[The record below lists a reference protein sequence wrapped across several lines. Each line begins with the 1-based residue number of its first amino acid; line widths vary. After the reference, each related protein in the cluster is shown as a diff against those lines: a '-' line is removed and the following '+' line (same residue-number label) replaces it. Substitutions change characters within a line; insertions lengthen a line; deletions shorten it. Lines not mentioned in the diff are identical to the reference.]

1 VATSSRKV
9 IYIAL
14 AGNCLIAITKVI
26 AAFMTG
32 SSAMLSE
39 AIHSVADTGNE
50 VLLLYGLWR
59 AKMPADKE
67 FPFGHGKEIYF
78 WSFVV
83 AIVLFSSGAG
93 ISIYKG
99 IDQLVSPVPVKYSY
113 VNYGVI
119 CLALIFEGTSW
130 YFALTVF
137 ARSKGAWG
145 YIQAV
150 RRAKD
155 PSVFIV
161 LLEDSAA
168 IIGLV
173 VAFMGILLSHITGS
187 TVYDASAAVFIGL
200 ILAGTAILL
209 ASETKSL
216 LIGESANKEVIQ
228 GIREIA
234 CSCKEIKQVNE
245 VLTMHMGPDF
255 ILVNISVDFVDPILA
270 TEVEVSVAGLDIAIK
285 LAYPQVQRI
294 FIEVETWRTK
304 ETFRNVEKAAIPAG
318 TCC

>member
-1 VATSSRKV
+1 MATSSRKV
-9 IYIAL
+9 IYAAL
-14 AGNCLIAITKVI
+14 AGNCLIAMTKVV
-26 AAFMTG
+26 AALMTG

-39 AIHSVADTGNE
+39 AIHSGADTGNE
-50 VLLLYGLWR
+50 ILLLYGLRR
-59 AKMPADKE
+59 AKLPADNE

-83 AIVLFSSGAG
+83 AIVLFAGGAG
-93 ISIYKG
+93 LSMYKG
-99 IDQLVSPVPVKYSY
+99 VEQLVSPVPVKHSY
-113 VNYGVI
+113 INYGVI
-119 CLALIFEGTSW
+119 GLALIFEGISW
-130 YFALTVF
+130 YIALTEF
-137 ARSKGAWG
+137 AKSKGAWG
-145 YIQAV
+145 YIQAIH
-150 RRAKD
+150 RGKD
-155 PSVFIV
+155 PSIFIV

-187 TVYDASAAVFIGL
+187 PVYDAAAAVIIGL

-234 CSCKEIKQVNE
+234 CLYKEIKQVNE

-270 TEVEVSVAGLDIAIK
+270 TEVEVTVAGLERAIK
-285 LAYPQVQRI
+285 RAYPEVQRI
-294 FIEVETWRTK
+294 FIEVETWRAK
-304 ETFRNVEKAAIPAG
+304 EVPRIQAPRKNLLLF
-318 TCC
+318 